1 MTRYSVQP
9 RDWIFVK
16 GYEFLSFV
24 QDMGTNIGINISK
37 NLVVKTA
44 KNLLIILK
52 SLLQMHLKLLQKDQ
66 FRKEQKQLV
75 ILFVIKLQ
83 IKLQKSRKL
92 HHRIIQN

>member
-1 MTRYSVQP
+1 
-9 RDWIFVK
+9 
-16 GYEFLSFV
+16 
-24 QDMGTNIGINISK
+24 MGTNIGINISK

-44 KNLLIILK
+44 NNLLIILK
-52 SLLQMHLKLLQKDQ
+52 SLLQMHLKLSQKDQ

-92 HHRIIQN
+92 DHRIIQN

>member
-1 MTRYSVQP
+1 
-9 RDWIFVK
+9 
-16 GYEFLSFV
+16 
-24 QDMGTNIGINISK
+24 MGTNIGINISK

-92 HHRIIQN
+92 YHRIIQN

>member
-44 KNLLIILK
+44 NNLLIILK